1 MPNVTVSNSQIE
13 TSSNASSSAKS
24 KKNKRKSIVVTTSK
38 DASPSRQEPLS
49 PTTPALDTAEANV
62 ENVNK
67 NPYIEVVNK
76 RIRTLRKKMAK
87 IEKCEEIIRSSPDGK
102 NQLNND
108 QLQSYERKGEV
119 AGALKECEDILKQ
132 IENID
137 KEEIKN
143 RKILKEQQDD
153 EREKAIANAIDEVKT
168 TYSRSIICLL
178 QFFRLVHF
186 QQVNIVQL
194 SQAESEAVETFRAK
208 LTNVVDEVKDDVSEL
223 RIQETLDNINKL
235 HHGDESTI
243 NEPMTNGANDV
254 NCKLG
259 VPSHEITY
267 SHIRSLILSPPI
279 IDSVDIQTEQE
290 ESYETREVVSAQ
302 VEVPTH
308 FDENLGDDIYT
319 VPIGGL
325 QFMLPRGEPS
335 SQDIID
341 HNHTSYS
348 YPNTDVDQGTQLIET
363 TVDIQDQY
371 QQQQQQQQPFTE
383 PYMVEQQQQ
392 YSVEHQHI
400 TEHQPE
406 QTDQQ
411 QVSIK
416 NKEEPLV
423 QQQELNQV
431 SDNSTD
437 VQQQVLQQNDTSP
450 PVHSNNYKGNHR
462 VNYRNNRNDRGGYRT
477 QGGQGSRRDN
487 GGYRDGGNRDG
498 GYRGGRGYSNSGS
511 RGGRGGGNGY
521 QGC

>member
-13 TSSNASSSAKS
+13 TSSNAPSSAKS
-24 KKNKRKSIVVTTSK
+24 KKNKRKSIAVTTSK
-38 DASPSRQEPLS
+38 DASPSRQEQLS
-49 PTTPALDTAEANV
+49 PTTPALDTAEASI

-76 RIRTLRKKMAK
+76 RIRTLRKKMAR

-102 NQLNND
+102 SQLNND

-137 KEEIKN
+137 KEDTKN
-143 RKILKEQQDD
+143 QKILKEQQD
-153 EREKAIANAIDEVKT
+153 EREKATTNAVDEVKT

-186 QQVNIVQL
+186 QQVGIVQL

-208 LTNVVDEVKDDVSEL
+208 LTNIVDEVKDDVSEL

-243 NEPMTNGANDV
+243 IEPMTNGANDASY
-254 NCKLG
+254 KLG
-259 VPSHEITY
+259 VPSHGITY

-290 ESYETREVVSAQ
+290 ESYETREVVNAQ
-302 VEVPTH
+302 VEGPSH
-308 FDENLGDDIYT
+308 FDENLGDTYT
-319 VPIGGL
+319 IPVGGL

-348 YPNTDVDQGTQLIET
+348 YPNTD
-363 TVDIQDQY
+363 
-371 QQQQQQQQPFTE
+371 
-383 PYMVEQQQQ
+383 PYMVEQQQQQ

-416 NKEEPLV
+416 NKEEPLA
-423 QQQELNQV
+423 QQQELNQI
-431 SDNSTD
+431 SDTSTN

-450 PVHSNNYKGNHR
+450 PAHSNNYKGNHR
-462 VNYRNNRNDRGGYRT
+462 VNHRNNRGSGYRT
-477 QGGQGSRRDN
+477 QGGQDSRRDS
-487 GGYRDGGNRDG
+487 GGYRDGGHRDG

-511 RGGRGGGNGY
+511 RSGRGGGNGY
-521 QGC
+521 QGYRDRGGNQGNQYKRSQGN

>member
-1 MPNVTVSNSQIE
+1 
-13 TSSNASSSAKS
+13 
-24 KKNKRKSIVVTTSK
+24 
-38 DASPSRQEPLS
+38 
-49 PTTPALDTAEANV
+49 
-62 ENVNK
+62 
-67 NPYIEVVNK
+67 
-76 RIRTLRKKMAK
+76 
-87 IEKCEEIIRSSPDGK
+87 
-102 NQLNND
+102 
-108 QLQSYERKGEV
+108 
-119 AGALKECEDILKQ
+119 
-132 IENID
+132 
-137 KEEIKN
+137 
-143 RKILKEQQDD
+143 
-153 EREKAIANAIDEVKT
+153 
-168 TYSRSIICLL
+168 
-178 QFFRLVHF
+178 
-186 QQVNIVQL
+186 
-194 SQAESEAVETFRAK
+194 AESEAVETFRAK
-208 LTNVVDEVKDDVSEL
+208 LTNIVDEVKDDISEL

-243 NEPMTNGANDV
+243 NEPMTNGANDA

-259 VPSHEITY
+259 VSHGITY

-290 ESYETREVVSAQ
+290 ESYETREVVIAQ
-302 VEVPTH
+302 VEGPTH
-308 FDENLGDDIYT
+308 FDENIGDDIYT

-341 HNHTSYS
+341 HNHNSYS
-348 YPNTDVDQGTQLIET
+348 YPNTD
-363 TVDIQDQY
+363 
-371 QQQQQQQQPFTE
+371 

-487 GGYRDGGNRDG
+487 RGFSNGQFESYSSGHSDG
-498 GYRGGRGYSNSGS
+498 GYHRGARGGYSNSGS
-511 RGGRGGGNGY
+511 RGGRGGGKGY
-521 QGC
+521 QGYRGGNQYKRTQGN

>member
-1 MPNVTVSNSQIE
+1 T
-13 TSSNASSSAKS
+13 
-24 KKNKRKSIVVTTSK
+24 R
-38 DASPSRQEPLS
+38 
-49 PTTPALDTAEANV
+49 
-62 ENVNK
+62 
-67 NPYIEVVNK
+67 
-76 RIRTLRKKMAK
+76 

-102 NQLNND
+102 SQLNND
-108 QLQSYERKGEV
+108 QLQLYERKGEI

-132 IENID
+132 VENID

-143 RKILKEQQDD
+143 QRILKEQQD
-153 EREKAIANAIDEVKT
+153 EREKATANAITDEVKA

-186 QQVNIVQL
+186 QQVGIVQL

-208 LTNVVDEVKDDVSEL
+208 LTNIVDEVKDDISEL

-235 HHGDESTI
+235 QNGDESTVI
-243 NEPMTNGANDV
+243 EPLTNGTNDT

-259 VPSHEITY
+259 LGVLSHGITCMFNV
-267 SHIRSLILSPPI
+267 HNGTAMHTPPI
-279 IDSVDIQTEQE
+279 LDSVEIQTEQE
-290 ESYETREVVSAQ
+290 ESYDTREVVNVQ
-302 VEVPTH
+302 GEGPTH
-308 FDENLGDDIYT
+308 FDENLGDMYT
-319 VPIGGL
+319 IPVGGL

-363 TVDIQDQY
+363 TADIQEQY
-371 QQQQQQQQPFTE
+371 QQQQHTFTE
-383 PYMVEQQQQ
+383 PYMVEQQQQQ

-411 QVSIK
+411 QQVSMK
-416 NKEEPLV
+416 QKEEPSV
-423 QQQELNQV
+423 QQQEPNQV

-437 VQQQVLQQNDTSP
+437 VQQQVLQPNDASSP
-450 PVHSNNYKGNHR
+450 PHSNNYKGNHR
-462 VNYRNNRNDRGGYRT
+462 NNYRNRGGYRA

-487 GGYRDGGNRDG
+487 GGYRDGGYRDG
-498 GYRGGRGYSNSGS
+498 RYRGERGYSNSGS

-521 QGC
+521 Q